1 MMARLVTSGALET
14 DSGMAPNYAFER
26 TVKQQRYRLNVG
38 RAAAQR
44 ER

>member
-1 MMARLVTSGALET
+1 MLAS
-14 DSGMAPNYAFER
+14 NYAFER
-26 TVKQQRYRLNVG
+26 TVKQPRYRLIVG

>member
-1 MMARLVTSGALET
+1 MRQ
-14 DSGMAPNYAFER
+14 PNYAFER
-26 TVKQQRYRLNVG
+26 TVKQQRNVWPQ

>member
-1 MMARLVTSGALET
+1 VIIGSQTLHAS
-14 DSGMAPNYAFER
+14 PNYAFER
-26 TVKQQRYRLNVG
+26 TANPLRYRLNVG

>member
-1 MMARLVTSGALET
+1 MLL
-14 DSGMAPNYAFER
+14 PNYAFER
-26 TVKQQRYRLNVG
+26 TVKSPRNHRWH